1 LQLIPSGWVFTA
13 REVMLFARG
22 LSDRLQAIDFN
33 AQFTGVSMR
42 LSRVFQG
49 CLLFLTLA
57 ALPLASQS
65 TTASSSQPGRGQ
77 RPSTSTKALDEE
89 ERILHALNRFSF
101 GPRPGDLERV
111 RAMGLDRWFELQLHP
126 ATMDFTELDR
136 HLDEFP
142 AMRLSTPQLLI
153 AFPSGA
159 IIRQA
164 ADGKFPLPNT
174 PILRVIYND
183 QIAFQK
189 EREAK
194 KAERKP
200 EAATPSASAKNTSS
214 ATTPATTVPTSG
226 AESRTA
232 AMISPNPAMASESQP
247 DPSMAS
253 GAKMAQSSAG
263 KPKAVEAENARP
275 SPEDA
280 EALAILA
287 LPPKQRVTRLL
298 AMSPEKLESLRQN
311 FKGQQRAQ
319 LLDKM
324 TAGEREVVADL
335 ESPVNAVVNEMK
347 EQRLTRDVYSPA
359 QLQQVMTDFWLN
371 HFNVYLHK
379 NEETPYYLV
388 SFERDVIRPRAL
400 GKFEDLLVATA
411 QSPAMLLYL
420 DNASSMGP
428 DSPVAEK
435 GKERAQKQNK
445 PAPLSGLNENYARE
459 LMELHT
465 LGVDGG
471 YTQHDV
477 TEMARVFTGWTVDQ
491 PAHGGAFV
499 FDERKHEP
507 GMKKPLGIKVNDG
520 GLNEGM
526 EMLHRLAMRPATAQ
540 FLCRKLAIR
549 FVSDNPPQ
557 SLVNRMAKSYLAS
570 NGDIASVLQTI
581 FHSPEF
587 WQRDVVRAKVKTPL
601 EYVVS
606 AVRASNP
613 DTGSLMQLSYALDRM
628 GMPLY
633 GCVPPTGYSS
643 DAKAWVNT
651 GALVNRMNFAL
662 NLTANKLP
670 GIQTA
675 WPADA
680 GNGDLGRE
688 VADHATQMD
697 AAADELRL
705 ENRLMQSEVSSQT
718 RKALLEQLASQSE
731 TRPDSAKAPAAF
743 AQPVNAADQTNRRQK
758 SPGASTAPDAREK
771 QDALLAGLLLGS
783 PEFQRR

>member
-1 LQLIPSGWVFTA
+1 
-13 REVMLFARG
+13 
-22 LSDRLQAIDFN
+22 
-33 AQFTGVSMR
+33 MR
-42 LSRVFQG
+42 FSRIIQG
-49 CLLFLTLA
+49 CLLSVTLA
-57 ALPLASQS
+57 ALPLTAQS
-65 TTASSSQPGRGQ
+65 TTAPVPHTGRGQ
-77 RPSTSTKALDEE
+77 HTSTSPKALDND
-89 ERILHALNRFSF
+89 ERILHALSRFSF
-101 GPRPGDLERV
+101 GSRPGDLERV
-111 RAMGLDRWFELQLHP
+111 REMGLEHWFELQLHP

-136 HLDEFP
+136 RLNEFP
-142 AMRLSTPQLLI
+142 AMRLSTSQLLL
-153 AFPSGA
+153 AFPSGP

-164 ADGKFPLPNT
+164 ADGKLPVPNT
-174 PILRVIYND
+174 PILRIIYND

-189 EREAK
+189 EREVK
-194 KAERKP
+194 KAEKKA
-200 EAATPSASAKNTSS
+200 EAAMPPASAKNASS
-214 ATTPATTVPTSG
+214 VTIAAPAVP
-226 AESRTA
+226 
-232 AMISPNPAMASESQP
+232 AMGTEMSTGTMASANPAMASETQP
-247 DPSMAS
+247 ESSMAP
-253 GAKMAQSSAG
+253 AAMMAQGSAG
-263 KPKAVEAENARP
+263 KPRVVEAESAHP
-275 SPEDA
+275 LPDDA
-280 EALAILA
+280 EILAILA

-298 AMSPEKLESLRQN
+298 AMSPEKLESFRQN
-311 FKGQQRAQ
+311 LKGQQRAQ
-319 LLDKM
+319 LFDKM
-324 TAGEREVVADL
+324 AAGEREVVADL
-335 ESPVNAVVNEMK
+335 ENPSKAVIDELK

-359 QLQQVMTDFWLN
+359 QLQEVMTDFWLN

-428 DSPVAEK
+428 DSFVAER

-445 PAPLSGLNENYARE
+445 PAPPSGLNENYARE

-471 YTQHDV
+471 YTQRDV

-507 GMKKPLGIKVNDG
+507 GAKKLLGMKVKDG
-520 GLNEGM
+520 GMKEGL
-526 EMLHRLAMRPATAQ
+526 EMLHQLAMRPATAQ
-540 FLCRKLAIR
+540 FLSRKLAIR
-549 FVSDNPPQ
+549 FVSDDPPQ
-557 SLVNRMAKSYLAS
+557 SLVNRMARSYLAS
-570 NGDIASVLQTI
+570 GGDISSVLKTM
-581 FHSPEF
+581 FNSPEF
-587 WQRDVVRAKVKTPL
+587 WQRDVYRAKVKTPL

-613 DTGSLMQLSYALDRM
+613 ETGSLMQLSYALDRM

-643 DAKAWVNT
+643 GAKAWVNS

-662 NLTANKLP
+662 NLTSNKLAE
-670 GIQTA
+670 IQTS

-680 GNGDLGRE
+680 GSGDLGHE
-688 VADHATQMD
+688 VADSAAQMD
-697 AAADELRL
+697 AGADELRL
-705 ENRLMQSEVSSQT
+705 ENRLIQSEVSEQT
-718 RKALLEQLASQSE
+718 RKTLLEQVESEVETQSGNASAPVAPAQLINTASQVAPKKTS
-731 TRPDSAKAPAAF
+731 PNSSALPA
-743 AQPVNAADQTNRRQK
+743 
-758 SPGASTAPDAREK
+758 SREK

>member
-1 LQLIPSGWVFTA
+1 
-13 REVMLFARG
+13 M
-22 LSDRLQAIDFN
+22 D
-33 AQFTGVSMR
+33 
-42 LSRVFQG
+42 LSRIIQG
-49 CLLFLTLA
+49 CLLCLA
-57 ALPLASQS
+57 LAVLPLVGQS
-65 TTASSSQPGRGQ
+65 TTAPLPHGNRGQ
-77 RPSTSTKALDEE
+77 HPSPSLKALDDD

-111 RAMGLDRWFELQLHP
+111 RAMGLDHWFELQLHP
-126 ATMDFTELDR
+126 ATMDFTDLDR
-136 HLDEFP
+136 RLSEFP
-142 AMRLSTPQLLI
+142 AMRLSTPQLLA

-159 IIRQA
+159 IIRQT
-164 ADGKFPLPNT
+164 ADGKLPVPNT
-174 PILRVIYND
+174 PILRIVYND

-194 KAERKP
+194 KAEKEV
-200 EAATPSASAKNTSS
+200 EAVMTRAPAKDTPPAMGAEISSGTMVAANPPMAYETQSDASMM
-214 ATTPATTVPTSG
+214 SG
-226 AESRTA
+226 A
-232 AMISPNPAMASESQP
+232 M
-247 DPSMAS
+247 
-253 GAKMAQSSAG
+253 MAQG
-263 KPKAVEAENARP
+263 VPIKPKAADAERARP
-275 SPEDA
+275 SPGDA
-280 EALAILA
+280 EVLAILE
-287 LPPKQRVTRLL
+287 LPPKQRITRLL
-298 AMSPEKLESLRQN
+298 AMPPEHLESFRQSL
-311 FKGQQRAQ
+311 KGQQRAQ

-335 ESPVNAVVNEMK
+335 ENPSKAVIDELR
-347 EQRLTRDVYSPA
+347 EQRLTRDIFSPA
-359 QLQQVMTDFWLN
+359 QLQEVMTDFWLN

-411 QSPAMLLYL
+411 ESPAMLLYL

-428 DSPVAEK
+428 NSVVAEK

-445 PAPLSGLNENYARE
+445 PVPPSGLNENYARE

-471 YTQHDV
+471 YSQRDV

-491 PAHGGAFV
+491 PAHGGAFL

-507 GMKKPLGIKVNDG
+507 GTKVLLGMKIKDG
-520 GLNEGM
+520 GLKEGL
-526 EMLHRLAMRPATAQ
+526 EMLHRLAMRPTTAQ
-540 FLCRKLAIR
+540 FLSRKLATR
-549 FVSDNPPQ
+549 FVSDDPPA

-570 NGDIASVLQTI
+570 DGDIASVLQTM
-581 FHSPEF
+581 FRSPEF
-587 WQRDVVRAKVKTPL
+587 WQRDVYRAKVKTPL

-606 AVRASNP
+606 AVRASNAE
-613 DTGSLMQLSYALDRM
+613 TGSLMQLSNVLDRM

-633 GCVPPTGYSS
+633 GCVPPTGYAS

-662 NLTANKLP
+662 NLTANKLA
-670 GIQTA
+670 GIETV

-680 GNGDLGRE
+680 GNGEIGRE
-688 VADHATQMD
+688 VAGLSTQPATQID

-705 ENRLMQSEVSSQT
+705 ENRLMHADVSDQT
-718 RKALLEQLASQSE
+718 RKTLLEQVAGQGEIRTDGARASAASAQPINASAQAAGKQ
-731 TRPDSAKAPAAF
+731 RSPDAASAPA
-743 AQPVNAADQTNRRQK
+743 
-758 SPGASTAPDAREK
+758 SREK
-771 QDALLAGLLLGS
+771 LDALLAGSLLGS

>member
-1 LQLIPSGWVFTA
+1 
-13 REVMLFARG
+13 
-22 LSDRLQAIDFN
+22 
-33 AQFTGVSMR
+33 
-42 LSRVFQG
+42 
-49 CLLFLTLA
+49 
-57 ALPLASQS
+57 
-65 TTASSSQPGRGQ
+65 
-77 RPSTSTKALDEE
+77 
-89 ERILHALNRFSF
+89 
-101 GPRPGDLERV
+101 
-111 RAMGLDRWFELQLHP
+111 MGLDRWFELQLHP
-126 ATMDFTELDR
+126 ATLDFTELDR
-136 HLDEFP
+136 RLNEFP
-142 AMRLSTPQLLI
+142 AMRLSTPQLLA

-164 ADGKFPLPNT
+164 ENGKLPVPNT
-174 PILRVIYND
+174 PILRITYND

-194 KAERKP
+194 QAEKKAE
-200 EAATPSASAKNTSS
+200 AAKAPASAKDTPPAMIAAPTAS
-214 ATTPATTVPTSG
+214 AMG
-226 AESRTA
+226 AEMSTG
-232 AMISPNPAMASESQP
+232 AMISANFAMASEVQP
-247 DPSMAS
+247 GSSMAS
-253 GAKMAQSSAG
+253 GAMMAQGSAG
-263 KPKAVEAENARP
+263 KPAAAEAESARS
-275 SPEDA
+275 SPDDA
-280 EALAILA
+280 EILAILA

-298 AMSPEKLESLRQN
+298 AMSPERLESFRQN
-311 FKGQQRAQ
+311 LKGQQRAQ
-319 LLDKM
+319 FMDKM
-324 TAGEREVVADL
+324 PPGEREVVNDL
-335 ESPVNAVVNEMK
+335 ENPAKVVIDELK

-359 QLQQVMTDFWLN
+359 QLQEVMTDFWLN

-379 NEETPYYLV
+379 DEETPYYLV

-445 PAPLSGLNENYARE
+445 PAPPSGLNENYARE

-471 YTQHDV
+471 YTQRDV

-491 PAHGGAFV
+491 PARGGAFI

-507 GMKKPLGIKVNDG
+507 GTKQLLGMKVKDG
-520 GLNEGM
+520 GMKEGL

-540 FLCRKLAIR
+540 FLSRKLAIR
-549 FVSDNPPQ
+549 LVSDDPPQ
-557 SLVNRMAKSYLAS
+557 SLVNRMAKSYLVS
-570 NGDIASVLQTI
+570 DGDIASVLQTMY
-581 FHSPEF
+581 HSPEF
-587 WQRDVVRAKVKTPL
+587 WQRDVYRAKVKTPL

-613 DTGSLMQLSYALDRM
+613 ETGSLMQLSYALDRM

-643 DAKAWVNT
+643 DAKDWVNT

-662 NLTANKLP
+662 NLTANKLAD
-670 GIQTA
+670 IQTS
-675 WPADA
+675 WPVDA
-680 GNGDLGRE
+680 GNGDLGHE
-688 VADHATQMD
+688 VADQSTQMD
-697 AAADELRL
+697 ATADELRL
-705 ENRLMQSEVSSQT
+705 ENRLIQSKVSDQT
-718 RKALLEQLASQSE
+718 RKTLLEQVE
-731 TRPDSAKAPAAF
+731 TQAGNAKAPVAP
-743 AQPVNAADQTNRRQK
+743 AQPINIAAQVTGKQK
-758 SPGASTAPDAREK
+758 SPNASTALAPREK

>member
-1 LQLIPSGWVFTA
+1 
-13 REVMLFARG
+13 
-22 LSDRLQAIDFN
+22 
-33 AQFTGVSMR
+33 
-42 LSRVFQG
+42 
-49 CLLFLTLA
+49 
-57 ALPLASQS
+57 
-65 TTASSSQPGRGQ
+65 
-77 RPSTSTKALDEE
+77 
-89 ERILHALNRFSF
+89 
-101 GPRPGDLERV
+101 
-111 RAMGLDRWFELQLHP
+111 MGLDHWFELQLHP

-136 HLDEFP
+136 RLNEFP

-153 AFPSGA
+153 AFPNGA

-164 ADGKFPLPNT
+164 AAGKFPAPNT
-174 PILRVIYND
+174 PILRVVYND

-194 KAERKP
+194 KAEKKAETAIAP
-200 EAATPSASAKNTSS
+200 ASAKDTPSATMA
-214 ATTPATTVPTSG
+214 APASPTMG
-226 AESRTA
+226 AEMSTG
-232 AMISPNPAMASESQP
+232 AMISPNPAMASDSQP
-247 DPSMAS
+247 ESSMAP
-253 GAKMAQSSAG
+253 GAMMAQGSVA
-263 KPKAVEAENARP
+263 KPGAIEAESAHP
-275 SPEDA
+275 SPDDSGM
-280 EALAILA
+280 LAILA
-287 LPPKQRVTRLL
+287 LPPKQRVTLLL
-298 AMSPEKLESLRQN
+298 AMSPEKLERFRQN
-311 FKGQQRAQ
+311 LKGQQRAQ

-324 TAGEREVVADL
+324 TAGEREVVADF
-335 ESPVNAVVNEMK
+335 ENPAKAVIDELK

-359 QLQQVMTDFWLN
+359 QLQEVMTDFWLN

-379 NEETPYYLV
+379 DEETPYYLV

-435 GKERAQKQNK
+435 SKERAQKQNK
-445 PAPLSGLNENYARE
+445 PLPPSGLNEDYARE

-471 YTQHDV
+471 YTQRDV

-491 PAHGGAFV
+491 PAHGGVFI

-507 GMKKPLGIKVNDG
+507 GTKQLLGMKVNDG
-520 GLNEGM
+520 GMKEGL

-540 FLCRKLAIR
+540 FLSRKLAIR
-549 FVSDNPPQ
+549 FVSDDPPR
-557 SLVNRMAKSYLAS
+557 SLVNRMAKSYLDS
-570 NGDIASVLQTI
+570 GGDIASVLQTM

-587 WQRDVVRAKVKTPL
+587 WQRDVYRAKVKTPL

-613 DTGSLMQLSYALDRM
+613 ETGSLMQLSYALDRM

-643 DAKAWVNT
+643 DAKDWVNT

-662 NLTANKLP
+662 NLAANKLAE
-670 GIQTA
+670 IQTS
-675 WPADA
+675 WPVDV
-680 GNGDLGRE
+680 GSGDLGHE
-688 VADHATQMD
+688 VADQSTQMD

-705 ENRLMQSEVSSQT
+705 ENRLIQSKVSDQT
-718 RKALLEQLASQSE
+718 RKTLLEQVE
-731 TRPDSAKAPAAF
+731 TQAGIAKAPAVP
-743 AQPVNAADQTNRRQK
+743 AQPINIAAQITGKQK
-758 SPGASTAPDAREK
+758 SPNALTAPASREN

>member
-1 LQLIPSGWVFTA
+1 MRVLRVIPGY
-13 REVMLFARG
+13 
-22 LSDRLQAIDFN
+22 
-33 AQFTGVSMR
+33 
-42 LSRVFQG
+42 
-49 CLLFLTLA
+49 LLLLMLA
-57 ALPLASQS
+57 ALPLTAQS
-65 TTASSSQPGRGQ
+65 TTASLPHAARGQ
-77 RPSTSTKALDEE
+77 HPSPPPKALNDD
-89 ERILHALNRFSF
+89 ERILHALSRFSF

-111 RAMGLDRWFELQLHP
+111 REMGLDRWFELQLHP

-136 HLDEFP
+136 RLNEFP

-164 ADGKFPLPNT
+164 ADGKLPLPDT
-174 PILRVIYND
+174 PILRSVYND

-194 KAERKP
+194 KAEKKT
-200 EAATPSASAKNTSS
+200 EAAIAPAAAKDAPPTAIAAPAVPAMGGEMSNGAIVSA
-214 ATTPATTVPTSG
+214 
-226 AESRTA
+226 
-232 AMISPNPAMASESQP
+232 NPAMASEAQP
-247 DPSMAS
+247 ESSMAS
-253 GAKMAQSSAG
+253 GAMMAQGGASKPSA
-263 KPKAVEAENARP
+263 AEAEKPRP
-275 SPEDA
+275 SPDDA
-280 EALAILA
+280 ELVAILA

-298 AMSPEKLESLRQN
+298 AMSPERLESFRQN
-311 FKGQQRAQ
+311 LKGQQRAQ

-335 ESPVNAVVNEMK
+335 ENPSKAVVDELK

-359 QLQQVMTDFWLN
+359 QLQEVMTDFWLN
-371 HFNVYLHK
+371 HFNVHLYK
-379 NEETPYYLV
+379 NEETPYYMV

-428 DSPVAEK
+428 DSLVAEK

-445 PAPLSGLNENYARE
+445 PTPPSGLNENYARE

-471 YTQHDV
+471 YSQRDV

-491 PAHGGAFV
+491 PAHGGAFI

-507 GMKKPLGIKVNDG
+507 GTKKLLGIKVKDG
-520 GLNEGM
+520 GMKEGL
-526 EMLHRLAMRPATAQ
+526 EMLHQLAMRPATAQ
-540 FLCRKLAIR
+540 FLSRKLAIR

-570 NGDIASVLQTI
+570 GGDIASVLKTM
-581 FHSPEF
+581 FNSPEF
-587 WQRDVVRAKVKTPL
+587 WQRDVYRAKVKTPL

-606 AVRASNP
+606 AVRASDP
-613 DTGSLMQLSYALDRM
+613 ETGSLMQLSYALDRM

-643 DAKAWVNT
+643 DAKAWVSS

-662 NLTANKLP
+662 NLTANKLAE
-670 GIQTA
+670 IQTA
-675 WPADA
+675 WPVDA
-680 GNGDLGRE
+680 GSGDLGHE
-688 VADHATQMD
+688 VTDNAQLD

-705 ENRLMQSEVSSQT
+705 ENWLIQSEVSDQT
-718 RKALLEQLASQSE
+718 RKTLLEQVE
-731 TRPDSAKAPAAF
+731 TQAGHAKAPVAP
-743 AQPVNAADQTNRRQK
+743 AQPIDIAAQVVGKQK
-758 SPGASTAPDAREK
+758 SPNSSAVPALREK

>member
-1 LQLIPSGWVFTA
+1 
-13 REVMLFARG
+13 
-22 LSDRLQAIDFN
+22 
-33 AQFTGVSMR
+33 MR
-42 LSRVFQG
+42 LSRILQG
-49 CLLFLTLA
+49 CLLLLSLA
-57 ALPLASQS
+57 ALPLASQY
-65 TTASSSQPGRGQ
+65 TTASSPQIGRAQ
-77 RPSTSTKALDEE
+77 RPSTSTKALNED

-101 GPRPGDLERV
+101 GPGPGDLERV
-111 RAMGLDRWFELQLHP
+111 RAMGLDRWFESQLHP
-126 ATMDFTELDR
+126 ETMDFTELDR

-142 AMRLSTPQLLI
+142 AMRLSTQQLLI
-153 AFPSGA
+153 AYPSGA

-164 ADGKFPLPNT
+164 ADGKFPVPNT
-174 PILRVIYND
+174 PILRVVYND

-194 KAERKP
+194 KAERKA
-200 EAATPSASAKNTSS
+200 EAATAPASAKDTLPAMAAANPVPASGIESKTGAMS
-214 ATTPATTVPTSG
+214 AA
-226 AESRTA
+226 
-232 AMISPNPAMASESQP
+232 NPAMASESQP

-253 GAKMAQSSAG
+253 GAMVAQGSAG
-263 KPKAVEAENARP
+263 KPGASEAENARP
-275 SPEDA
+275 SPDDA
-280 EALAILA
+280 EILAILA
-287 LPPKQRVTRLL
+287 LPPRQRVTRLL
-298 AMSPEKLESLRQN
+298 AMSPEKLESFRRSL
-311 FKGQQRAQ
+311 KGQQRAQ

-324 TAGEREVVADL
+324 TPGEREVVADL
-335 ESPVNAVVNEMK
+335 ENPVNAVVNEMK
-347 EQRLTRDVYSPA
+347 EQRLARDVYSPA

-379 NEETPYYLV
+379 SEETPYYLV

-411 QSPAMLLYL
+411 KSPAMLLYL

-428 DSPVAEK
+428 DSLVAEK

-445 PAPLSGLNENYARE
+445 PAPPPGLNENYARE

-471 YTQHDV
+471 YTQRDV

-491 PAHGGAFV
+491 PAHGGAFL

-507 GMKKPLGIKVNDG
+507 GIKKPLGMKVNDG
-520 GLNEGM
+520 GLKEGM
-526 EMLHRLAMRPATAQ
+526 EMLHWLAMRPATAQ

-570 NGDIASVLQTI
+570 DGDIASVLQTI

-601 EYVVS
+601 EFVVS

-613 DTGSLMQLSYALDRM
+613 EAGSLMQLSYALDRM

-643 DAKAWVNT
+643 EAKAWVNT

-662 NLTANKLP
+662 NLTANKLA

-688 VADHATQMD
+688 VADRATQFD

-705 ENRLMQSEVSSQT
+705 ENRLIHTEVSDQT
-718 RKALLEQLASQSE
+718 RETLLEQVGSQSE
-731 TRPDSAKAPAAF
+731 MRPDNAKAPIAS
-743 AQPVNAADQTNRRQK
+743 AQPINTAAQTVGKQRV
-758 SPGASTAPDAREK
+758 PGSATAPDAREK